1 MGGVTNV
8 DIATSDW
15 VQFSVLVIHFLKIFR
30 HLDVTKIQETLGQI
44 MLRLQVSQG
53 RRLTYRD
60 LALMAG
66 TSERTMSEWMRGA
79 TSPMAM
85 NGLLNLMSALKA
97 DDAIQ
102 VLTLW
107 RETAQQDLTSADK
120 APEIQK

>member
-1 MGGVTNV
+1 M
-8 DIATSDW
+8 
-15 VQFSVLVIHFLKIFR
+15 R
-30 HLDVTKIQETLGQI
+30 
-44 MLRLQVSQG
+44 RLQVSQN

-60 LALMAG
+60 LAKMAG

-102 VLTLW
+102 VLSLW
-107 RETAQQDLTSADK
+107 REAALQDATSADSTQ
-120 APEIQK
+120 EIQK

>member
-1 MGGVTNV
+1 
-8 DIATSDW
+8 
-15 VQFSVLVIHFLKIFR
+15 
-30 HLDVTKIQETLGQI
+30 
-44 MLRLQVSQG
+44 
-53 RRLTYRD
+53 
-60 LALMAG
+60 
-66 TSERTMSEWMRGA
+66 MRGA

-85 NGLLNLMSALKA
+85 SGLLNLMSALKA